1 MKKVFVFALAL
12 ITVLSM
18 SLASCKKENTPNVTN
33 DDDGDFVVRTDTS
46 GNTGITGT
54 GTGTSG
60 STTTSAVW
68 TDKND
73 EVYVLGLSNVRG
85 SASPSGNLLGQVS
98 MGTKLTRIASN
109 GTWEKISYNGSE
121 AYIRSYLVTTSQ
133 AEVTFTEV
141 EKKAIHITVG
151 ANADKPIQINLRTS
165 PIYDAALGDQNVGIS
180 GLTNKQTA
188 NGELQVVAI
197 NGTRTWLKVEFNGKD
212 ASGNDKSGTFYCRLT
227 YIEEYKNSSGGA
239 GGMG

>member
-1 MKKVFVFALAL
+1 MIHADRRQYHIMAAPGEVGGYCLLPGDPGRCEKIAAYLDNPYHLVQNREFNLWCGTLLGERV
-12 ITVLSM
+12 TVCS
-18 SLASCKKENTPNVTN
+18 
-33 DDDGDFVVRTDTS
+33 
-46 GNTGITGT
+46 TGIG
-54 GTGTSG
+54 GP
-60 STTTSAVW
+60 SA
-68 TDKND
+68 
-73 EVYVLGLSNVRG
+73 
-85 SASPSGNLLGQVS
+85 A
-98 MGTKLTRIASN
+98 IAAEELAAC
-109 GTWEKISYNGSE
+109 GAHTM
-121 AYIRSYLVTTSQ
+121 IR
-133 AEVTFTEV
+133 
-141 EKKAIHITVG
+141 VG